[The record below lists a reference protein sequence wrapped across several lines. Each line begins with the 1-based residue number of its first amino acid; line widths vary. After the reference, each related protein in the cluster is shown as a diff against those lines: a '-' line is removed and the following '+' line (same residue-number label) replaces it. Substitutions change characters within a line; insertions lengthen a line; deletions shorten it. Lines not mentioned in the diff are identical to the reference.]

1 MQIRPRKKSDR
12 GGILCMPRKCNVPE
26 GQPEWKVTKCP
37 RCGMECWKRPLPEG
51 YTEEN
56 CAAILCTQCA
66 LEISEDEEQERYL
79 AAWSRTHRR
88 KP

>member
-1 MQIRPRKKSDR
+1 M
-12 GGILCMPRKCNVPE
+12 LRKCNVPE
-26 GQPEWKVTKCP
+26 GRPEWEVTKCP

-56 CAAILCTQCA
+56 FATILCTQCA